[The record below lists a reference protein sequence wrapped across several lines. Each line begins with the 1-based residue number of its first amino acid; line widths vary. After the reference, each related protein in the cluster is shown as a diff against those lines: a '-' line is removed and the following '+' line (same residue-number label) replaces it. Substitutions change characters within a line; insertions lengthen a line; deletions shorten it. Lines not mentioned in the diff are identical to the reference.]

1 MSLLTQFRS
10 LFTKPNPLPEPS
22 AATLMLP
29 LPDSQPAVS
38 EPVTLPAIP
47 MDTERSLPAWLDDED
62 WLRDEGV
69 IFGLSD
75 TKPDERISIIRHEFA
90 HQTAG
95 LTQTAEEYNEK
106 IGELNLFIDQ
116 HENQIGELQHKTDEL
131 TRQPPADHQLPRTLA
146 GLSLSIMMCVGTF
159 FLIDE
164 TLRPAFAESRW
175 IAVGVFLAGMFSLFS
190 RTSLF
195 HETGSPTTARR
206 LLEEI
211 GLPLA
216 ASVFVFVQALQTQS
230 AGKAIALLVFVF
242 FLFLLA
248 GKLLLGNLT
257 VFWSDLHAVNRNRRL
272 SRDIQ
277 TKTVAWS
284 VEIAER
290 RADIDRLRVQKW
302 QIIPQLNR
310 VQAELTRLN
319 ARRDGLITLF
329 LSEFSLARSLRD
341 RLTNEQREDILN
353 QR

>member
-1 MSLLTQFRS
+1 MSLLSQFRS
-10 LFTKPNPLPEPS
+10 LFTAKETPLSEPPV
-22 AATLMLP
+22 AAPMP
-29 LPDSQPAVS
+29 LLDLRPAVS
-38 EPVTLPAIP
+38 EPVIESLVPTNA
-47 MDTERSLPAWLDDED
+47 ERRSPAWLDDEEL
-62 WLRDEGV
+62 LRDEGV

-75 TKPDERISIIRHEFA
+75 AKPDERIGIIRHEFA

-95 LTQTAEEYNEK
+95 LAQNADEYNEK

-116 HENQIGELQHKTDEL
+116 HENQISELQYKADEL

-146 GLSLSIMMCVGTF
+146 GLSLSIMMCIGTF

-216 ASVFVFVQALQTQS
+216 ASVFVFMQALQTQS

-257 VFWSDLHAVNRNRRL
+257 VFWTDLHAVNRNRRL
-272 SRDIQ
+272 SGDIR

-284 VEIAER
+284 VDIAER
-290 RADIDRLRVQKW
+290 RAEIDRLRVQKW

-310 VQAELTRLN
+310 VQADLTRLN

-329 LSEFSLARSLRD
+329 LSEFNLARSLRD